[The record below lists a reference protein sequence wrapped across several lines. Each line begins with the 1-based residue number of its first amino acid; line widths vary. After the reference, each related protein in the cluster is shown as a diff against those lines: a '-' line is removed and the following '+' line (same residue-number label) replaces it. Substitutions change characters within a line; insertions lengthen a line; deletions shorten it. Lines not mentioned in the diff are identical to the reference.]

1 MNWRGIAET
10 LLITVAALA
19 TSLVLFGIFILL
31 KAGVPPS
38 RLYTEM
44 FVGAF
49 GSAFSWQNTLSRAAP
64 LILTALCTALPARL
78 GLIVIGGEGALV
90 LGGLAA
96 VSAGLLLQ
104 GAPVPA
110 VQLAMLLSAML
121 AGGLLISFV
130 GVLRDRRGVNETIAS
145 LLVTYIAIGA
155 FSFLV
160 EGPMRDP
167 ASLNKPSTYPIP
179 TELMIGNMLGLDM
192 HWGLGFGVLFCLVA
206 YVLIDH
212 TTFGFAARMVGGNIR
227 AAQAAGL
234 PVGRLI
240 LMACMLGGGAAG
252 LAGGVEIAAVHRQ
265 ANATLIAGYGF
276 TGILVSFIAR
286 HQPLAIIPAAILF
299 GGLSASSG
307 ILQRRLNLP
316 DASVQVLMGIIFVMI
331 LLFETFYGRF
341 RAFQPRLVLT
351 HPVEERSRPAPVGQ
365 VSNLP
370 PHSEPQ
376 GAFVP

>member
-10 LLITVAALA
+10 LLITVAALG
-19 TSLVLFGIFILL
+19 TSLVLFGIFIYL

-38 RLYTEM
+38 KLYPEM

-49 GSAFSWQNTLSRAAP
+49 GTSFSWQNTLTRAAP

-96 VSAGLLLQ
+96 VSAGLLLA
-104 GAPVPA
+104 GAPVP
-110 VQLAMLLSAML
+110 VVKLSMLFAGML

-130 GVLRDRRGVNETIAS
+130 GALRDRRGVNETIAS
-145 LLVTYIAIGA
+145 LLVTYIAIGV

-167 ASLNKPSTYPIP
+167 ASLNKPSTYLIAP
-179 TELMIGNMLGLDM
+179 EVMIGNMLGMDV
-192 HWGLGFGVLFCLVA
+192 HWGLGFGVLFCLLA

-212 TTFGFAARMVGGNIR
+212 TTFGFAARMVGGNVR

-234 PVGRLI
+234 PVGGLI

-252 LAGGVEIAAVHRQ
+252 LAGAVEIAAVHRQ
-265 ANATLIAGYGF
+265 ANASLIAGYGF

-286 HQPLAIIPAAILF
+286 HHPLAIIPAAILF

-341 RAFQPRLVLT
+341 RVFQPKLVLSN
-351 HPVEERSRPAPVGQ
+351 PVEEHPKSALRAETREV
-365 VSNLP
+365 L
-370 PHSEPQ
+370 
-376 GAFVP
+376 VP